1 MYAMLVCLC
10 FFCKNVM
17 TCNPRKVP
25 SVYDK
30 NGVLQPICLY
40 CHTKVNKV
48 RKEHGLDPWPEP
60 LEGAYEACDEM
71 EL

>member
-1 MYAMLVCLC
+1 
-10 FFCKNVM
+10 M